1 MEGEEVRRRGEIRKL
16 DEKVN
21 YNVFQK
27 KLVWLESLKK
37 TKAQLYTGISC
48 YLLFPLNCLPGIMLR
63 K

>member
-37 TKAQLYTGISC
+37 NQGPVVHRNFLLPFIST
-48 YLLFPLNCLPGIMLR
+48 
-63 K
+63 